1 MTVEYD
7 LIVLGGGPAGY
18 PAAIRASQIGFSVC
32 LVERGELGG
41 ICLNKGC
48 IPTKTMHAAAHLIE
62 QSAGGNQTG
71 LAGSLRIDMKGLL
84 SHKKRITE
92 DLVSGIKRLLKGR
105 GVDVVKGAA
114 RLVTAREI
122 YVEGEGRIKGK
133 KIIIAT
139 GSSEAALPGMEFDG
153 KRVLSSSDIL
163 DLEKVPESLLII
175 GGGVIGCEF
184 ASIFRAFGT
193 RVTVVEMLPQLIAG
207 EDGKISRFL
216 NAFLK
221 RKGVVTYLGR
231 KVERL
236 GRGDSSVIA
245 YLDNGKEIES
255 ELVLVSVG
263 RVPNMENIGL
273 EDLGIER
280 INTGIKVNSRMETN
294 VEGVFAAGDVVG
306 GLLLAHVATREGIV
320 AAENALGQDI
330 KIDYSVVPSTIYTL
344 PEISHVGLT
353 QEEASDRKIEIQ
365 TGTFPFS
372 ANGKARGLGETD
384 GFVKWIAEKKTG
396 RLRGVH
402 IIGPQATELISAGI
416 IAVERGMKA
425 EDFEHVIFPHPTLSE
440 ALAEAADDVN
450 SRAIH
455 ILG

>member
-41 ICLNKGC
+41 VCLNKGC

-62 QSAGGNQTG
+62 QSAGGNQIG

-84 SHKKRITE
+84 SHKKKITE

-153 KRVLSSSDIL
+153 KRVLSSTDIL
-163 DLEKVPESLLII
+163 DLEKVPESLLVI

-193 RVTVVEMLPQLIAG
+193 RVTVVEMLPQLVAG

-216 NAFLK
+216 NAFL
-221 RKGVVTYLGR
+221 
-231 KVERL
+231 
-236 GRGDSSVIA
+236 
-245 YLDNGKEIES
+245 
-255 ELVLVSVG
+255 
-263 RVPNMENIGL
+263 
-273 EDLGIER
+273 
-280 INTGIKVNSRMETN
+280 
-294 VEGVFAAGDVVG
+294 
-306 GLLLAHVATREGIV
+306 
-320 AAENALGQDI
+320 
-330 KIDYSVVPSTIYTL
+330 
-344 PEISHVGLT
+344 
-353 QEEASDRKIEIQ
+353 
-365 TGTFPFS
+365 
-372 ANGKARGLGETD
+372 
-384 GFVKWIAEKKTG
+384 
-396 RLRGVH
+396 
-402 IIGPQATELISAGI
+402 
-416 IAVERGMKA
+416 
-425 EDFEHVIFPHPTLSE
+425 
-440 ALAEAADDVN
+440 
-450 SRAIH
+450 
-455 ILG
+455 